1 MKGLMFYKYVGV
13 ETALRII
20 TSGKLMYTTPD
31 KFNDPYDTYAS
42 TPKPGFHKMI
52 KRIQHEQD
60 PYAEVTAK
68 RNFREREE
76 LYKKI
81 DREEIRRNAVKNFA
95 ITCFS
100 KSPYILPM
108 WAHYA
113 DNHAG
118 CVLGFKIDNK
128 IEEEIKKM
136 ALQGKTSVSGNLL
149 FPLDVI
155 YDDVRPPIYNKDGLT
170 SHDETPKIFL
180 TKAKAWSY
188 EEEVRCFKL
197 GSSGVYDFKRT
208 QLKQVYFGLK
218 MKHEDRTS
226 IKKALDINKKHFQVE
241 VKTCDVIMH
250 LSNYEL
256 QKR

>member
-1 MKGLMFYKYVGV
+1 MFYKYVGV

-42 TPKPGFHKMI
+42 TPKLGFHKMS
-52 KRIQHEQD
+52 KRVIRDKD
-60 PYAEVTAK
+60 PNAQVITQ
-68 RNFREREE
+68 RNFRGREQ
-76 LYKKI
+76 LYKDM
-81 DREEIRRNAVKNFA
+81 DREEMRKDAVKNFA

-100 KSPYILPM
+100 KSPFILPM

-118 CVLGFKIDNK
+118 CVLGFKVDNEH
-128 IEEEIKKM
+128 EEEAKKL
-136 ALQGKTSVSGNLL
+136 LQQEKRISSGDTLY
-149 FPLDVI
+149 PLNVI
-155 YDDVRPPIYNKDGLT
+155 YDDVRPSAYDKNGMT
-170 SHDETPKIFL
+170 NHDETPKVFL

-188 EEEVRCFKL
+188 EQEVRCVKL
-197 GSSGVYDFKRT
+197 GSSGVYDYKRT

-218 MKHEDRTS
+218 MKEEDKTS
-226 IKKALDINKKHFQVE
+226 IIKALDINKKHFQVG
-241 VKTCDVIMH
+241 VKTFDVIMH

-256 QKR
+256 QKL

>member
-1 MKGLMFYKYVGV
+1 
-13 ETALRII
+13 
-20 TSGKLMYTTPD
+20 MYTTPD

-42 TPKPGFHKMI
+42 TPKVGFHKMM
-52 KRIQHEQD
+52 KRIMSERD
-60 PYAEVTAK
+60 PDAEVITQG
-68 RNFREREE
+68 NFRGRER
-76 LYKKI
+76 LYMGM
-81 DREEIRRNAVKNFA
+81 DREEMRRNAVKHFA

-118 CVLGFKIDNK
+118 CVLGFQVDNEN
-128 IEEEIKKM
+128 EEELKRM
-136 ALQGKTSVSGNLL
+136 FLQGKKSTSGDLL
-149 FPLDVI
+149 YPLDVT
-155 YDDVRPPIYNKDGLT
+155 YDDARPPIYNKNGLT
-170 SHDETPKIFL
+170 NHDETPKVFL

-188 EEEVRCFKL
+188 EQEVRCFRL
-197 GSSGVYDFKRT
+197 GSSGVYDYKRS

-241 VKTCDVIMH
+241 VKICDVIMH

-256 QKR
+256 QKL